1 MVICPRCEAENGNE
15 SPACF
20 HCGQNLKRSWWS
32 RIFGAI
38 TGERTSVGNHPRVE
52 LEEEGSLKEAIAEYD
67 EAIRVDP
74 RDAAAYKNRGAVY
87 EDLGQYQRAIE
98 DLDQA
103 IRLDSQFAGAYNT
116 RASIYFKLGQYQRS
130 VEDVDL
136 AISLAPELAGSYA
149 GRALAYTLLGR
160 EEEAQQDLERAVELG
175 FDRTVIEEEI
185 EELKKQ
191 G

>member
-1 MVICPRCEAENGNE
+1 MVICPRCEGENGNE
-15 SPACF
+15 STVCF
-20 HCGQNLKRSWWS
+20 HCGQNLKGSWWR
-32 RIFGAI
+32 RILGAI
-38 TGERTSVGNHPRVE
+38 TGDRASVGTHPQVE
-52 LEEEGSLKEAIAEYD
+52 LQEEGSYREVIAEYD

-74 RDAAAYKNRGAVY
+74 RDAAAYKNRGAAY
-87 EDLGQYQRAIE
+87 EELGQYQRAIE

-103 IRLDSQFAGAYNT
+103 IHLDPHFAGAYNT
-116 RASIYFKLGQYQRS
+116 RASVYFKLGQYQRS
-130 VEDVDL
+130 VEDVGQ

-149 GRALAYTLLGR
+149 GRALACTILGR
-160 EEEAQQDLERAVELG
+160 DEEAQLDLERAVELG